1 MGIDKEI
8 IVEKVNEI
16 IKEQNILGPGAD
28 RVIPNN
34 KGLEEV
40 TVAREFA
47 DAYDRQC
54 GKNITNIRSNDQDP
68 PDCLAEESGHILG
81 IEITRIVK
89 SEVWEDNKKEYY
101 KAKQKGGGR
110 ELTKEESLQLQQ
122 DNHSRNYDKSQWS
135 KEELIGRLQGT
146 IRKKDQKLAR
156 CATDMRVILVI
167 YTDDQNLPKTD
178 LTSWLADAVFSAQNL
193 KEVFLLGPHQAQNN
207 KQIPP
212 NPNDPNAWDKI
223 AWVTPDYPLF
233 RLQLTDNIR
242 AS

>member
-8 IVEKVNEI
+8 VEKVNKI

-28 RVIPNN
+28 SVIPDN
-34 KGLEEV
+34 KELEEV
-40 TVAREFA
+40 TVACRFA

-54 GKNITNIRSNDQDP
+54 GKNITNIHSNAQDP
-68 PDCLAEESGHILG
+68 PDCLAEENGNILG

-101 KAKQKGGGR
+101 KAKRKGEGR
-110 ELTKEESLQLQQ
+110 ELTKEEFLQLQQ
-122 DNHSRNYDKSQWS
+122 DNHRRNYEKSQWS
-135 KEELIGRLQGT
+135 KDELINRLQEAIG
-146 IRKKDQKLAR
+146 KKDRKLAR
-156 CATDMRVILVI
+156 CATVMRVILVI

-193 KEVFLLGPHQAQNN
+193 KAVFLLGPHQAQSN
-207 KQIPP
+207 KHIRPDP
-212 NPNDPNAWDKI
+212 DDPNAWERA

-233 RLQLTDNIR
+233 RLRLTDNIR

>member
-1 MGIDKEI
+1 MGIDKET
-8 IVEKVNEI
+8 VEKGNEI

-28 RVIPNN
+28 RVIPDN

-40 TVAREFA
+40 TVACEFA

-54 GKNITNIRSNDQDP
+54 GKNITNIRSNAQDP
-68 PDCLAEESGHILG
+68 PDCLAEENGNILG

-101 KAKQKGGGR
+101 KAKQKGEGR
-110 ELTKEESLQLQQ
+110 ELTKEELLQLQQ
-122 DNHSRNYDKSQWS
+122 DNHRRNYEKSQWS
-135 KEELIGRLQGT
+135 KDELINRLQEAIG
-146 IRKKDQKLAR
+146 KKDQKLGR
-156 CATDMRVILVI
+156 CTTVMRVMLVI

-193 KEVFLLGPHQAQNN
+193 KEAFLLGPHEAKDNP
-207 KQIPP
+207 QIRP
-212 NPNDPNAWDKI
+212 DPE
-223 AWVTPDYPLF
+223 VTPDYPLF
-233 RLQLTDNIR
+233 RLRLTDNIR